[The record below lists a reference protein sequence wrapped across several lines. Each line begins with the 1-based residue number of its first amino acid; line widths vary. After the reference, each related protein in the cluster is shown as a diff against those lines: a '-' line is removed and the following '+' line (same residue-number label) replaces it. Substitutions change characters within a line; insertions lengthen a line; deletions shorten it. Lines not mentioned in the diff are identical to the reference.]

1 MKRKL
6 IAFLL
11 TFCLLCGCAAAG
23 SAQPVPKN
31 AVVFTDDLGRTVT
44 VNEPERV
51 AALLG
56 SFAQIWML
64 AGGDICATADD
75 AWEDL
80 ELDLSEETL
89 NLGRTK
95 SLSLEQLLAVEP
107 DLVLA
112 SINTQQNVQWQE
124 ILDAAKIPTAY
135 FDVSD
140 FEDYLRVLGICTDIT
155 GRKDLYETY
164 GTDVQ
169 KQIEAVIAQS
179 QKRLSENEAPT
190 VLYMTASATNVYVKN
205 SKNNVLGEMLSALGC
220 INIADSDAMLLEN
233 LSLEHILVTDP
244 DFIFFSQRGD
254 DTEGMQQYIKTE
266 LMAHPVWSQLSAVK
280 NDRVYIMDKNLYSLK
295 PNHRWGEAYELLE
308 EILNG

>member
-6 IAFLL
+6 ITFLL

-23 SAQPVPKN
+23 SAQPVPEN

-64 AGGDICATADD
+64 AGGEICATADD

-80 ELDLSEETL
+80 ALDLSEETV

-95 SLSLEQLLAVEP
+95 SLSLEQLLAAEP

-124 ILDAAKIPTAY
+124 TLDAAKIPTAY

-266 LMAHPVWSQLSAVK
+266 LMEHPVWSQLSAVK

>member
-1 MKRKL
+1 M
-6 IAFLL
+6 
-11 TFCLLCGCAAAG
+11 
-23 SAQPVPKN
+23 
-31 AVVFTDDLGRTVT
+31 FTDDLGRTVT
-44 VNEPERV
+44 VDDPERV

-64 AGGDICATADD
+64 AGGEVCATADD

-80 ELDLSEETL
+80 ALELPEETV

-95 SLSLEQLLAVEP
+95 SLSLERLLAAEP

-124 ILDAAKIPTAY
+124 TLDAAKIPTAY

-169 KQIEAVIAQS
+169 TQIESTIAQS
-179 QKRLSENEAPT
+179 RKRLAESEAPT

-220 INIADSDAMLLEN
+220 INIADSDTMLLEN

-266 LMAHPVWSQLSAVK
+266 LMEHPVWSRLSAVK